1 MLLTSPPSKSKNTNI
16 TQGEGQRTRSARPLS
31 FRIVGC
37 EAMREEVRGKS
48 EEGRGWS
55 GEVRGKREERR
66 GLRSKV

>member
-37 EAMREEVRGKS
+37 EAMREEVRARREERAGSREQVGARS
-48 EEGRGWS
+48 EEF
-55 GEVRGKREERR
+55 RGKR
-66 GLRSKV
+66 